1 MSARNTEAP
10 GGPCGEEREFAEVHE
25 LFERERAV
33 FNEVVSPASPGEEAG
48 ETYRRLQLRAAEGEQ
63 LLRARLLRGVRP
75 DQPIS
80 GRKRPPKIAW
90 VLGAVAAAALIS
102 LVLVRGGGGPP
113 EMLST
118 DPGPQ
123 RLGDAVR
130 ISLTAEITVA
140 NPTVSW
146 VPVAGAAT
154 YAVVVE
160 DGAGKVVL
168 QRGELQARSTRW
180 DLSEAQFQL
189 LQEQSEGLLLRVVA
203 RDGAGIIVGTTGDL
217 PLSIR

>member
-1 MSARNTEAP
+1 M
-10 GGPCGEEREFAEVHE
+10 
-25 LFERERAV
+25 
-33 FNEVVSPASPGEEAG
+33 
-48 ETYRRLQLRAAEGEQ
+48 
-63 LLRARLLRGVRP
+63 
-75 DQPIS
+75 
-80 GRKRPPKIAW
+80 
-90 VLGAVAAAALIS
+90 
-102 LVLVRGGGGPP
+102 
-113 EMLST
+113 
-118 DPGPQ
+118 
-123 RLGDAVR
+123 
-130 ISLTAEITVA
+130 A

-160 DGAGKVVL
+160 DGAGKVVF